1 MPIDTSIQF
10 NGHNSYRVTETVF
23 CNPFGVEGMA
33 YVTHSFNAYA
43 ASALGAATR
52 ARTRF
57 FKADGTISGT
67 TDHSFTVAAVFTE
80 VDITVAVPALS
91 VLCQVSFLT
100 SGTWWVV
107 EPKSEEGEAA
117 TPYNTNY
124 QGQLSMITPD
134 GAYLGMLTTAQI
146 VVAGTLVDPTESLY
160 ERLITINSNAIT
172 LSATSASHGAAI
184 TLIQA
189 GAITLSGSTTG
200 TIPAGCIGAGSVELA
215 KLGTTIIS
223 GGYVDTDLIDVDTLI
238 ARMVLTNT
246 VVAKILTNDATDPEC
261 WATIGVKDGV
271 PTTHYGIFVY
281 RKSGAAPDPEFAMYS
296 NTSGEIIIRN
306 RYNEVIFWSNET
318 IAGGFTQI
326 MCPTNGNYIGAD
338 HTGCYKINAGV
349 KTYL

>member
-1 MPIDTSIQF
+1 MPIDNTIQF
-10 NGHNSYRVTETVF
+10 NGYNSYRVTETVWSA
-23 CNPFGVEGMA
+23 PFGVQGMA
-33 YVTHSFNAYA
+33 YITHSFDVYA
-43 ASALGAATR
+43 TSPLGAATR

-57 FKADGTISGT
+57 FAADGSITGT
-67 TDHSFTVAAVFTE
+67 SDHSFAVPAVFTA
-80 VDITVAVPALS
+80 VALTLAVPANS
-91 VLCQVSFLT
+91 VLCQLSFST
-100 SGTWWVV
+100 SGTWWLAA
-107 EPKSEEGEAA
+107 PKSEEGQTAS
-117 TPYNTNY
+117 PYNTNY
-124 QGQLSMITPD
+124 AAQLSLITPN
-134 GAYLGMLTTAQI
+134 GAYLGLLTTSQI
-146 VVAGTLVDPTESLY
+146 VVAGTIADPSESLFA
-160 ERLITINSNAIT
+160 RLITINNNAIT
-172 LSATSASHGAAI
+172 LSATSAAHGSAI

-189 GAITLSGSTTG
+189 GQITLSGSTIG
-200 TIPAGCIGAGSVELA
+200 TLPVACIGAGSVELA